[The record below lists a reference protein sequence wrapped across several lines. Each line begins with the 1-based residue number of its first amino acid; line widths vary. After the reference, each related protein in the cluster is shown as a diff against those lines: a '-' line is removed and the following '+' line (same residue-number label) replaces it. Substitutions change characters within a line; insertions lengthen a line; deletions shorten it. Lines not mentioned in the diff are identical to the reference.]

1 MKGKRSKSLS
11 PEPSSSR
18 DAKVPKLSY
27 NSQINDDIGNTK
39 THILDFSD
47 DILLNIMRFLTPQDL
62 LALSL

>member
-18 DAKVPKLSY
+18 EAKIPKLE
-27 NSQINDDIGNTK
+27 NSITNGEKETNNAN
-39 THILDFSD
+39 ILDFSD
-47 DILLNIMRFLTPQDL
+47 DVLLNIMKYLNPQQL